1 MIKLKWTIW
10 LLSGKIKSYFSYDE
24 ESGCWNLKDWR
35 LSLKVFDST
44 NTDVY
49 FNLAMEEYLFKNC
62 VDTEYL
68 LLWKNHNSIV
78 LGKHQNIFE
87 EINLKAVEESG
98 IQVARRNTGGG
109 TVFHDEQNL
118 NYSFICN
125 SEGDGFADYEQFLIP
140 VIKALNEMGIPAVK
154 RRTSDI
160 AIGEQKISGSAQT
173 VKKGRVLHHGTLL
186 YNSDLS
192 LLKNLLK
199 TTTGKITSKS
209 VKSVRSDVT
218 NIKKH
223 MTDQSMTMAAF
234 KDTLLEKLLPDGIEK
249 VRLTEEDIQSIQ
261 ALADEKYSQWEWN
274 YGQSPKFS
282 FEKESLVLS
291 INGIKMPID
300 VKLEIIK
307 GKIAKAEAIV
317 DGLANAELEETLT
330 GVRYGY
336 REILHKLD
344 ETQFNKTAQIKI
356 DNLTNCFL

>member
-1 MIKLKWTIW
+1 M
-10 LLSGKIKSYFSYDE
+10 
-24 ESGCWNLKDWR
+24 
-35 LSLKVFDST
+35 KVFDST

-62 VDTEYL
+62 VDTEFL

-87 EINLKAVEESG
+87 EINLAAVAESG
-98 IQVARRNTGGG
+98 IPVARRNTGGG

-118 NYSFICN
+118 NYSFIRN
-125 SEGDGFADYEQFLIP
+125 SEGDGFTNYEQFLTP
-140 VIKALNEMGIPAVK
+140 VIKALNEMGIPAIK

-173 VKKGRVLHHGTLL
+173 IKKGRVLHHGTLL

-199 TTTGKITSKS
+199 TTAGKITSKS
-209 VKSVRSDVT
+209 VKSVRSEVT

-223 MTDQSMTMAAF
+223 MTDQSMTMAVF
-234 KDTLLEKLLPDGIEK
+234 KDTLLEKLLPDGFEK
-249 VRLTEEDIQSIQ
+249 VSLTEADIQAIQ
-261 ALADEKYSQWEWN
+261 ILVDEKYSQWEWN

-282 FEKESLVLS
+282 FEKDSTLLS
-291 INGIKMPID
+291 MKGIKTQLD

-307 GKIAKAEAIV
+307 GRIAKCDVTV
-317 DGLANAELEETLT
+317 DGLANAELMERLT
-330 GVRYGY
+330 GARYGY
-336 REILHKLD
+336 QEVLHKLE
-344 ETQFNKTAQIKI
+344 ETRFHEASQIKI
-356 DNLTNCFL
+356 AKLTNCFI

>member
-1 MIKLKWTIW
+1 M
-10 LLSGKIKSYFSYDE
+10 
-24 ESGCWNLKDWR
+24 
-35 LSLKVFDST
+35 KVFDST
-44 NTDVY
+44 NTNVY

-62 VDTEYL
+62 VDSEYL

-87 EINLKAVEESG
+87 EINLAAVAESG
-98 IQVARRNTGGG
+98 IPVARRNTGGG

-118 NYSFICN
+118 NYSFIKN
-125 SEGDGFADYEQFLIP
+125 SEGDGFADYDQFLIP

-186 YNSDLS
+186 YNSDLT

-199 TTTGKITSKS
+199 TTAGKITSKS

-234 KDTLLEKLLPDGIEK
+234 KDALLEKLLPDGIEK
-249 VRLTEEDIQSIQ
+249 VSLTEEDMQSIKT
-261 ALADEKYSQWEWN
+261 LVDEKYSQWEWN

-282 FEKESLVLS
+282 FEKDSAVL
-291 INGIKMPID
+291 NAKGIKIQLE

-307 GKIAKAEAIV
+307 GKIAKGEVMV
-317 DGLANAELEETLT
+317 DGLANAELIESLI
-330 GVRYGY
+330 GARYGY
-336 REILHKLD
+336 QEILHKLE
-344 ETQFNKTAQIKI
+344 ETRFNEAAQIKI

>member
-1 MIKLKWTIW
+1 M
-10 LLSGKIKSYFSYDE
+10 
-24 ESGCWNLKDWR
+24 
-35 LSLKVFDST
+35 KVFDST

-78 LGKHQNIFE
+78 LGKHQNVFE
-87 EINLKAVEESG
+87 EINLKAVAESG
-98 IQVARRNTGGG
+98 ISVARRNTGGG

-118 NYSFICN
+118 NYSFIKN
-125 SEGDGFADYEQFLIP
+125 SEGDGFTDYDQFLTP

-186 YNSDLS
+186 YNSDLT

-199 TTTGKITSKS
+199 TTAGKITSKS

-223 MTDQSMTMAAF
+223 MTDQSLTIAAF
-234 KDTLLEKLLPDGIEK
+234 KDIFLAKLFPRGIEK
-249 VRLTEEDIQSIQ
+249 VSLTEEDSQTIKF
-261 ALADEKYSQWEWN
+261 LVDEKYSQWDWN

-282 FEKESLVLS
+282 FEKNSAVL
-291 INGIKMPID
+291 NAKGIKIQLD

-307 GKIAKAEAIV
+307 GKIAKGEVMV
-317 DGLANAELEETLT
+317 DGLANAELIERLI
-330 GVRYGY
+330 GARYGY
-336 REILHKLD
+336 QEILYKLK
-344 ETQFNKTAQIKI
+344 EIRSNEVAQIKI

>member
-1 MIKLKWTIW
+1 M
-10 LLSGKIKSYFSYDE
+10 
-24 ESGCWNLKDWR
+24 
-35 LSLKVFDST
+35 KVFDST

-62 VDTEYL
+62 VDTEFL

-87 EINLKAVEESG
+87 EINLAAVAESG
-98 IQVARRNTGGG
+98 IPVARRNTGGG

-118 NYSFICN
+118 NYSFISN
-125 SEGDGFADYEQFLIP
+125 SEGDGFANYEQFLTP

-199 TTTGKITSKS
+199 TTAAKITSKS
-209 VKSVRSDVT
+209 VKSVRSEVT

-234 KDTLLEKLLPDGIEK
+234 KDTLLEKLLPDGFEK
-249 VRLTEEDIQSIQ
+249 VSLTEADIQAIQ
-261 ALADEKYSQWEWN
+261 ILVDEKYSQWEWN

-282 FEKESLVLS
+282 FEKDSTLLS
-291 INGIKMPID
+291 NKGIKTQLD

-307 GKIAKAEAIV
+307 GRITKCDVTV
-317 DGLANAELEETLT
+317 DGLANAELIERLT
-330 GVRYGY
+330 GARYGY
-336 REILHKLD
+336 QEVLHKLE
-344 ETQFNKTAQIKI
+344 ETRFYEAAQIKI
-356 DNLTNCFL
+356 AKLTNCFI

>member
-1 MIKLKWTIW
+1 M
-10 LLSGKIKSYFSYDE
+10 
-24 ESGCWNLKDWR
+24 
-35 LSLKVFDST
+35 KVFDST

-49 FNLAMEEYLFKNC
+49 FNLAMEEYLFKNY

-87 EINLKAVEESG
+87 EINLAAVAESG

-118 NYSFICN
+118 NYSFISN
-125 SEGDGFADYEQFLIP
+125 REGDGFADYDQFLTP

-173 VKKGRVLHHGTLL
+173 VKKGRILHHGTLL
-186 YNSDLS
+186 YNADLS

-199 TTTGKITSKS
+199 TTAGKITSKS
-209 VKSVRSDVT
+209 VKSVRSEVT

-234 KDTLLEKLLPDGIEK
+234 KDTLLEKLLPDGFEK
-249 VRLTEEDIQSIQ
+249 VSLTEEDIQAIQ
-261 ALADEKYSQWEWN
+261 TLVDEKYSQWEWN

-282 FEKESLVLS
+282 FEKDSAVQSLK
-291 INGIKMPID
+291 GIKIQFD

-307 GKIAKAEAIV
+307 GRITKCQVMV
-317 DGLANAELEETLT
+317 DGLVNTELMENLAGARYGYEEVLYKLEET
-330 GVRYGY
+330 R
-336 REILHKLD
+336 
-344 ETQFNKTAQIKI
+344 FNKAAQIKI
-356 DNLTNCFL
+356 DKLTNCFL